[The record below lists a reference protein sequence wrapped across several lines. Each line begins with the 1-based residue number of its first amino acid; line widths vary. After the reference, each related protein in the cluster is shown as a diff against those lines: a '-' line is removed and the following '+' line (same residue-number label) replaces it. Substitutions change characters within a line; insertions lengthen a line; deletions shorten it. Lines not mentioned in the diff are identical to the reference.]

1 MRLDKVRI
9 IVVLL
14 VMLGLAGCAKEG
26 DRRAAPAIY
35 GYEIINTYPHDPEA
49 FTQGLTLS
57 EGRLYEGTGL
67 KGRSSLKEVNLRT
80 GKTIRSYQLDP
91 QLFGEGITLHGN
103 KIIQITW
110 LSKLGFIFDKD
121 TFELIDSFQYPTEG
135 WGITSD
141 NRNIIMSDGT
151 AVIYFL
157 DPRTFTQVRRITV
170 TDSGRPVKSINELEY
185 INGSIYANIL
195 GEDRIAIINPEDG
208 EVSAWIALD
217 GLACGG
223 PNYALNGIAYDAR
236 TGNLLVTGKLCPYLY
251 EIKLKP

>member
-1 MRLDKVRI
+1 MRTDKMSLI
-9 IVVLL
+9 LALLL
-14 VMLGLAGCAKEG
+14 VLGLTGCAKER
-26 DRRAAPAIY
+26 DHRAPPEIY
-35 GYEIINTYPHDPEA
+35 GYEVISAYPHDPEA
-49 FTQGLTLS
+49 FTQGLALY

-67 KGRSSLKEVNLRT
+67 KGRSSLREVDLRT

-91 QLFGEGITLHGN
+91 QLFGEGITLYGN

-121 TFELIDSFQYPTEG
+121 TFELIGSFQYPTEG

-157 DPRTFTQVRRITV
+157 DPRTFTQVRRITI
-170 TDSGRPVKSINELEY
+170 TDSGRPVKFINELEY

-208 EVSAWIALD
+208 EVTAWIVLD

-223 PNYALNGIAYDAR
+223 EDSTLNGIAYDTQ

>member
-1 MRLDKVRI
+1 MRADKGKI
-9 IVVLL
+9 IVALL
-14 VMLGLAGCAKEG
+14 LMFSLAGCAKEG
-26 DRRAAPAIY
+26 DRRAPPPIY
-35 GYEIINTYPHDPEA
+35 GYEVISAYPHDPEA
-49 FTQGLTLS
+49 FTQGLTLY

-67 KGRSSLKEVNLRT
+67 KGRSSLREVDLRT

-121 TFELIDSFQYPTEG
+121 TFQLIGSFQYPTEG
-135 WGITSD
+135 WGLTSD

-157 DPRTFTQVRRITV
+157 DPQTFTQVRRITV
-170 TDSGRPVKSINELEY
+170 TDSGKPVKFINELEY
-185 INGSIYANIL
+185 INGSLYANIL
-195 GEDRIAIINPEDG
+195 GEKRIAIINPEDG
-208 EVSAWIALD
+208 QVTAWIVLD

-223 PNYALNGIAYDAR
+223 PNYTLNGIAYDAQ

>member
-1 MRLDKVRI
+1 MKKIL

-14 VMLGLAGCAKEG
+14 LQVLFFSGCAKQDLG
-26 DRRAAPAIY
+26 PPPATY

-49 FTQGLTLS
+49 FTQGLALY

-67 KGRSSLKEVNLRT
+67 KGHSSLREVDLRT

-91 QLFGEGITLHGN
+91 HLFGEGITLFGN

-121 TFELIDSFQYPTEG
+121 TFQLIGSFQYPTEG
-135 WGITSD
+135 WGLTSD

-151 AVIYFL
+151 SVIYFL
-157 DPRTFTQVRRITV
+157 DPETFTQVRKITV
-170 TDSGRPVKSINELEY
+170 TDSTGAVKFINELEY

-195 GEDRIAIINPEDG
+195 DEDRIAVINPEDG
-208 EVSAWIALD
+208 EVTAWIILD

-223 PNYALNGIAYDAR
+223 PNNSLNGIAYDAK